1 MSAEPLA
8 LWGGFALGVPALP
21 HNAKGTSMITIDLW
35 FFITL
40 IASALAVFDAI
51 TRLRGKNSNS
61 ILAILELIFGG
72 LLLLSLFV
80 AIPIGTALVALILLI
95 VLLVLVFLPGR
106 GGRNART
113 ITIIAAVLTAVIVLV
128 NAGWLDIPGL

>member
-1 MSAEPLA
+1 
-8 LWGGFALGVPALP
+8 
-21 HNAKGTSMITIDLW
+21 MITIDLW

-40 IASALAVFDAI
+40 IAAGLAVWDAI
-51 TRLRGKNSNS
+51 IRLRGKGNNS

-80 AIPIGTALVALILLI
+80 AIPIGTALVALLLLI
-95 VLLVLVFLPGR
+95 VLLILIFLPGR
-106 GGRNART
+106 GART

-128 NAGWLDIPGL
+128 NAGWLSIPGL